1 MRLAVLETAVHGGL
15 LHYAAKLA
23 DALADRGHE
32 VDLLTARDNAL
43 LERRRSARTRAI
55 LARQLG
61 EQRGPDRTAL
71 CRA

>member
-32 VDLLTARDNAL
+32 VLLTARDNAL